1 MVHIPYNK
9 DIVPQTAEFVK
20 TERKIFMDNSIL
32 NTLFFAY
39 LDGVFDFKPL
49 FDGDLKEQKKQLN
62 EFTAAKSMNYDDKTN
77 LEKIVGDFECV
88 AEKKGFNS
96 EWRLLKSWGMRI
108 SSENGNNQRKD
119 SNSGSNC
126 RRN

>member
-1 MVHIPYNK
+1 
-9 DIVPQTAEFVK
+9 
-20 TERKIFMDNSIL
+20 MDNSIL
-32 NTLFFAY
+32 NALFFTY

-88 AEKKGFNS
+88 AEKKGFINGV
-96 EWRLLKSWGMRI
+96 KFGMALAK
-108 SSENGNNQRKD
+108 ELGEANFK
-119 SNSGSNC
+119 
-126 RRN
+126 